1 MARRYHRV
9 LAEKIA
15 AMKRRIELGIATQE
29 ERAWIQQM
37 DIPKPS
43 KNPIAQELHNRDVAH
58 NMTILLGIASAQQL
72 DIKAIKEDLPVIKER
87 IGHVESQID
96 MLTQQVDAQ
105 FATVNHRLDAL
116 IALITG
122 SQGKQP

>member
-43 KNPIAQELHNRDVAH
+43 KNPIDRINAGLLQPQVKHPKRSGVAPIQH
-58 NMTILLGIASAQQL
+58 YRHPNSRRGI
-72 DIKAIKEDLPVIKER
+72 
-87 IGHVESQID
+87 
-96 MLTQQVDAQ
+96 
-105 FATVNHRLDAL
+105 
-116 IALITG
+116 
-122 SQGKQP
+122 

>member
-15 AMKRRIELGIATQE
+15 AMKSRIELGIATQE

-43 KNPIAQELHNRDVAH
+43 KNPIDRINAGLREPQVKHPKRPKRSGVAPIQRCRH
-58 NMTILLGIASAQQL
+58 PYSRRGI
-72 DIKAIKEDLPVIKER
+72 
-87 IGHVESQID
+87 
-96 MLTQQVDAQ
+96 
-105 FATVNHRLDAL
+105 
-116 IALITG
+116 
-122 SQGKQP
+122 

>member
-15 AMKRRIELGIATQE
+15 AMKSRIELGIATQE

-43 KNPIAQELHNRDVAH
+43 KNP
-58 NMTILLGIASAQQL
+58 
-72 DIKAIKEDLPVIKER
+72 P
-87 IGHVESQID
+87 
-96 MLTQQVDAQ
+96 
-105 FATVNHRLDAL
+105 
-116 IALITG
+116 
-122 SQGKQP
+122 

>member
-1 MARRYHRV
+1 MIIHQIRRKSMARRYHRV

-43 KNPIAQELHNRDVAH
+43 KNP
-58 NMTILLGIASAQQL
+58 
-72 DIKAIKEDLPVIKER
+72 P
-87 IGHVESQID
+87 
-96 MLTQQVDAQ
+96 
-105 FATVNHRLDAL
+105 
-116 IALITG
+116 
-122 SQGKQP
+122 

>member
-1 MARRYHRV
+1 MTTEERVTLLEGPLSTLNRV
-9 LAEKIA
+9 L
-15 AMKRRIELGIATQE
+15 
-29 ERAWIQQM
+29 
-37 DIPKPS
+37 S
-43 KNPIAQELHNRDVAH
+43 AQELHNRDVAH

-105 FATVNHRLDAL
+105 FAAVNHRLD
-116 IALITG
+116 ALITG